1 VPYTVIIGRTAQ
13 RSIGALQQD
22 MRRRIVAAIDG
33 LAATPR
39 PPNGHPLA
47 GHNDVWRVRVGNYRI
62 IYEIDDHAATVTVTR
77 VAHRREAYRGL

>member
-13 RSIGALQQD
+13 RRIGALQQD

-39 PPNGHPLA
+39 PPNGRPLV
-47 GHNDVWRVRVGNYRI
+47 GHNDIWRVRVGN
-62 IYEIDDHAATVTVTR
+62 
-77 VAHRREAYRGL
+77 

>member
-1 VPYTVIIGRTAQ
+1 MPYTVIIGRTAQ
-13 RSIGALQQD
+13 RRIGALQQD

-47 GHNDVWRVRVGNYRI
+47 GHNNVWRVRVGNYCI
-62 IYEIDDHAATVTVTR
+62 IYELATIASSTILTTE
-77 VAHRREAYRGL
+77 RRL